1 MVKKLIHSEGLM
13 VLIAI
18 IYIYSINEFSWWIF
32 LLLLLTPDISMLA
45 YLINNQIG
53 AKVYNLFH
61 TYTLS
66 ILVILLAVS
75 LSQDTI
81 LMVGLIW
88 TAHIGM
94 DRFLGYGLKYTT
106 AFKATHIQEVSS
118 VVFSLL
124 SA

>member
-61 TYTLS
+61 TYTIS

-106 AFKATHIQEVSS
+106 AFKATHIQGV
-118 VVFSLL
+118 
-124 SA
+124 